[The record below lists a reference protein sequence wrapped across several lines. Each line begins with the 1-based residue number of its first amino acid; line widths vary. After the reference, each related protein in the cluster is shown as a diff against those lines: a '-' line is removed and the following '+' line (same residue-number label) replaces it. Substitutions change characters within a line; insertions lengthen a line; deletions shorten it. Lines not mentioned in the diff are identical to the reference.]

1 MSLGITGS
9 KLCPRLRL
17 EVVRGWWGGWS
28 RATQAAGAP
37 APHPAGTPPAGSG
50 PLLPPPSPSPL
61 PQGPRAG
68 AQSLQEAGLG
78 WSVQC
83 TLRGCAWGWALPPG
97 LVPDHRGVRTGEGP
111 ALQREDSSGDT
122 SVCLHRQ
129 HMSVS
134 MWPEDVV
141 CVIPDLESFS
151 SPHPRALRSAQ

>member
-1 MSLGITGS
+1 MVGRVVQGHTGS
-9 KLCPRLRL
+9 RGSSALPRRHTSCRL
-17 EVVRGWWGGWS
+17 WAS
-28 RATQAAGAP
+28 
-37 APHPAGTPPAGSG
+37 PPTSQ
-50 PLLPPPSPSPL
+50 
-61 PQGPRAG
+61 PQAG

-111 ALQREDSSGDT
+111 APQREDSSGDT

-129 HMSVS
+129 HMSMS
-134 MWPEDVV
+134 MWPKDVV